1 MKCII
6 CGNEKSIF
14 SVLGLEGSI
23 CRRCNEHLNMYT
35 YENPAVAKAY
45 FDKVAENNELT
56 SDTKRFLE
64 LKYREHQN
72 EISEFDVE
80 NAKKKIS
87 LEMPPDPPAENTF
100 NEVKNLDD
108 KAEQNVPPK
117 SSSFRLNPESDLH
130 HIDSHDCS
138 LEYKAFHRELA
149 NIEKKL
155 EDQYNSVRTIKNIL
169 IFFAIITGVGL
180 ICTIIYVAQLV
191 SVLNKV
197 F

>member
-1 MKCII
+1 MKCVI

-35 YENPAVAKAY
+35 YENPSVAKAY
-45 FDKVAENNELT
+45 FDKVAESNEL
-56 SDTKRFLE
+56 SAGTKRFLE

-80 NAKKKIS
+80 NLKKKIS
-87 LEMPPDPPAENTF
+87 LEMPIETAEENTF
-100 NEVKNLDD
+100 IEK
-108 KAEQNVPPK
+108 K
-117 SSSFRLNPESDLH
+117 SMDAKEKLEKDFPHTNTY
-130 HIDSHDCS
+130 DCS

-180 ICTIIYVAQLV
+180 VCTFIYVAQLV
-191 SVLNKV
+191 SALNKV

>member
-1 MKCII
+1 MKCVI

-35 YENPAVAKAY
+35 YDSPTTAKAY
-45 FDKVAENNELT
+45 FDKVSETSELT
-56 SDTKRFLE
+56 PDAKRFLE

-87 LEMPPDPPAENTF
+87 LDMPLDTD
-100 NEVKNLDD
+100 NESMNKETNDG
-108 KAEQNVPPK
+108 KKEQNVMLK
-117 SSSFRLNPESDLH
+117 SSQPYPEFETHNSY
-130 HIDSHDCS
+130 DCS

-169 IFFAIITGVGL
+169 IFFAVLTGIGLVG
-180 ICTIIYVAQLV
+180 TFIYVAQII
-191 SVLNKV
+191 SALNKV